1 MFQFECKYR
10 KKPVFQL
17 ESSKARALLFY
28 WEKVR
33 LLFLFR
39 PSTEW
44 MKATH
49 IREDDLFLLFT
60 DYLIQK
66 HPHRNTQFYSLLIIS
81 PKNILTEIPSVK
93 VLVAQSY
100 LTLGD
105 PMDSSSPGSSVPG
118 ILQAKILEWVAI
130 PISRD
135 QTWVSCIVGR
145 FLTNWAIRESARIMF
160 NQISG
165 HPWLNQVDT

>member
-1 MFQFECKYR
+1 
-10 KKPVFQL
+10 
-17 ESSKARALLFY
+17 
-28 WEKVR
+28 
-33 LLFLFR
+33 
-39 PSTEW
+39 

-49 IREDDLFLLFT
+49 IREDD
-60 DYLIQK
+60 
-66 HPHRNTQFYSLLIIS
+66 LIIS

-105 PMDSSSPGSSVPG
+105 PMDSSPPGSSVPG

-130 PISRD
+130 PMSRD

-145 FLTNWAIRESARIMF
+145 FF
-160 NQISG
+160 N
-165 HPWLNQVDT
+165 N